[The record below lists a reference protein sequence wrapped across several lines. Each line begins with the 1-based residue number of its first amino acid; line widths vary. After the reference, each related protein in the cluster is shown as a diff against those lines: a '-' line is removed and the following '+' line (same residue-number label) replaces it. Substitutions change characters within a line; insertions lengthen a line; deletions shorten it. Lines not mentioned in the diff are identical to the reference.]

1 MAGGLET
8 ASDGIRDCQT
18 DDLSLD
24 FVLARD
30 CPYHRFA
37 VTCIKLVL
45 QISSTKFGLVKAR
58 PSMDLSE
65 TWTNEDIEVSTWK
78 RPSKLVL

>member
-8 ASDGIRDCQT
+8 ASDEIHDCQT

-45 QISSTKFGLVKAR
+45 QISSTKFAIGKGTSEYGFIR
-58 PSMDLSE
+58 DL
-65 TWTNEDIEVSTWK
+65 N
-78 RPSKLVL
+78 